1 MSSTIDKHHIS
12 SKLTNYY
19 YLATF
24 IYSNLD
30 GERGETLNF
39 EEERE
44 RERERSNQN
53 TRYCVYCKLP
63 QICIRGDYTILVH
76 SHSFSN
82 PSNRCAQ
89 CQFGCCDQF
98 GTTVCTGT
106 DRCDTLF
113 TYCLLPFNSTTLC
126 TPQAVS
132 GTAFDDRSIDF
143 TQATVLGLPNPL
155 PLSGVSERWEVSLH

>member
-1 MSSTIDKHHIS
+1 M
-12 SKLTNYY
+12 KL
-19 YLATF
+19 
-24 IYSNLD
+24 
-30 GERGETLNF
+30 ETQLMRD
-39 EEERE
+39 ERE
-44 RERERSNQN
+44 RELEGTRERIKESSQGI
-53 TRYCVYCKLP
+53 TAVAQIACKLP
-63 QICIRGDYTILVH
+63 QVCIRGDYTILVH

-113 TYCLLPFNSTTLC
+113 TYCLLPLNSTTLC